1 MIDWTAAE
9 RRQRQQDEVWQGF
22 TSSRVTHCAGWRQSV
37 ASVPRQQAGPL
48 GCQPLFKQNRSSL
61 LRLLLLNVPET
72 LSFLTA
78 LPLRWPPASSSISRP
93 VLNLFL
99 RLWKAEEP
107 NSQQSCAEDVLDE
120 LRGNARQNQSSVSVM
135 IKVSTTSGNVSYL
148 RAPAA
153 ATLIVR
159 ISMFG
164 CLPLERAVQMT
175 GGKPAGRVSFHVI
188 SSTTEKLAFNAAL
201 ILLLNGQKPR
211 FVSFLHQLSTYI
223 PFPHPS
229 F

>member
-1 MIDWTAAE
+1 MIDWTAGA

-78 LPLRWPPASSSISRP
+78 LPLSWQPASSSISRP

-99 RLWKAEEP
+99 HRWKAEEP
-107 NSQQSCAEDVLDE
+107 NCQQSCAEDVLDE
-120 LRGNARQNQSSVSVM
+120 LRGNALSSSVSVK
-135 IKVSTTSGNVSYL
+135 IKGSTTSGNVSYL

-153 ATLIVR
+153 ATLIVG
-159 ISMFG
+159 ISMFR
-164 CLPLERAVQMT
+164 CLPLEHAVQMS
-175 GGKPAGRVSFHVI
+175 GGKPNRTG
-188 SSTTEKLAFNAAL
+188 
-201 ILLLNGQKPR
+201 
-211 FVSFLHQLSTYI
+211 QLSRNKQHNREI
-223 PFPHPS
+223 S

>member
-1 MIDWTAAE
+1 M
-9 RRQRQQDEVWQGF
+9 
-22 TSSRVTHCAGWRQSV
+22 
-37 ASVPRQQAGPL
+37 PRQQAGPL

-61 LRLLLLNVPET
+61 LRLLLLHVPET
-72 LSFLTA
+72 LSFLAA

-99 RLWKAEEP
+99 RRWKAEEP

-153 ATLIVR
+153 ATLIVG
-159 ISMFG
+159 ISTFG

-175 GGKPAGRVSFHVI
+175 GGKPAG
-188 SSTTEKLAFNAAL
+188 L
-201 ILLLNGQKPR
+201 G
-211 FVSFLHQLSTYI
+211 QLSRNKQHNREI
-223 PFPHPS
+223 GF
-229 F
+229 